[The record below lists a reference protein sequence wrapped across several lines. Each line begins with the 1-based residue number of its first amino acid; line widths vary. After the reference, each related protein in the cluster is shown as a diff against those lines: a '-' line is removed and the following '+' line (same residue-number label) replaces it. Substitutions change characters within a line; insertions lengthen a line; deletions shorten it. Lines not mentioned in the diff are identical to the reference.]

1 MIEWLEAHMGSC
13 VFVKYLHIECP
24 GCGIQR
30 AFIAL
35 LKGEWSQ
42 SVHQFPALIPYII
55 TLLLLTLQIA
65 FKWKSGGT
73 WVMWSFVVSV
83 TIMIISYAFRLMT

>member
-13 VFVKYLHIECP
+13 VFVEYYNIECP

-35 LKGEWSQ
+35 LKGEIIQ
-42 SVHQFPALIPYII
+42 SLHLFPALIPYLA
-55 TLLLLTLQIA
+55 TLFLMMLQLM
-65 FKWKSGGT
+65 FKWKNGGT
-73 WVMWSFVVSV
+73 LVMWGFVSSV
-83 TIMIISYAFRLMT
+83 ITMVISYIVRLMT

>member
-13 VFVKYLHIECP
+13 VFVEYYHIECP

-35 LKGEWSQ
+35 LKGEVVQ
-42 SVHQFPALIPYII
+42 SLHFFPALMPYLA
-55 TLLLLTLQIA
+55 TLILMVMQFI
-65 FKWKSGGT
+65 FKWKNGGT
-73 WVMWSFVVSV
+73 IAMWGFVISV
-83 TIMIISYAFRLMT
+83 IIMVISYIVRLMT